1 MLNRITISLLAL
13 GLFFCSCVSISVDT
27 AYRKAWDR
35 ALPEH
40 RIQYLELK
48 PILTE
53 EEADLFLQM
62 TDEKEKDEWL
72 RKFWK
77 SKDPTPTTE
86 RNEFKEEH
94 ERRVAYAKQNF
105 GSHFRG
111 NRLWDDRG
119 EVYVKY
125 GEPDERINSL
135 EGVWDW
141 SKGAPLN
148 KRRRVS
154 GSTKTGQI
162 SGEEPIPWYDP
173 DLEAKKAAGE
183 VWRYYRHDL
192 TLQFQ
197 DDKSL
202 GFYELTPYVEAVG
215 MDDKGAVYKAQN
227 ISDFKSTVAGK
238 IEIPREIYHHDYEG
252 DVLDYAL
259 DIARFRNAGDDY
271 EVDVNI
277 GLPIEQLGKKD
288 TNYVSFVKSIVVFD
302 NNYKEVKRD
311 SSVVNVRVGQAVNS
325 LVIDQN
331 RFVLNSGE
339 YKVAVEVRDLVSSRI
354 GIYKKDILLPG
365 YVHPEQREISQI
377 VMATDVRK
385 AAQGDSLLMQRNG
398 LVISPLPSRIYYPD
412 QKIYFYYEI
421 YDLKLDK
428 SGKAYYIIQADL
440 INTKTRKRITLY
452 KTNPV
457 ECTHS
462 NTYEIDKID
471 ASELKPG
478 DYILAIKIKDV
489 LADREKNTVTAF
501 RVTKD

>member
-1 MLNRITISLLAL
+1 MLNRMTISLLAI
-13 GLFFCSCVSISVDT
+13 GLLLCSCVSISIDT

-48 PILTE
+48 PVMTE
-53 EEADLFLQM
+53 DDADSFLQM
-62 TDEKEKDEWL
+62 TDETQREEWL

-77 SKDPTPTTE
+77 AKDPTPTTE

-94 ERRVAYAKQNF
+94 QRRVAYARQYF

-119 EVYVKY
+119 EVYIKY
-125 GEPDERINSL
+125 GEPDERVTQV
-135 EGVWDW
+135 EGVYGVG
-141 SKGAPLN
+141 K
-148 KRRRVS
+148 
-154 GSTKTGQI
+154 
-162 SGEEPIPWYDP
+162 EEQ
-173 DLEAKKAAGE
+173 EARKQEGE
-183 VWRYYRHDL
+183 VWRYYKYDL

-197 DDKSL
+197 DNKLL
-202 GFYELTPYVEAVG
+202 GFYELTPHVEVQSK
-215 MDDKGAVYKAQN
+215 DVYGETYEVQDEV
-227 ISDFKSTVAGK
+227 DFKSTVATK
-238 IEIPREIYHHDYEG
+238 IDIPREIYHHDYEG

-259 DIARFRNAGDDY
+259 DIVRFRNTGDNY
-271 EVDVNI
+271 EVDVNL

-288 TNYVSFVKSIVVFD
+288 ANYVSFVKSIVVFD

-311 SSVVNVRVGQAVNS
+311 SSIVNVRVGQAVNS

-385 AAQGDSLLMQRNG
+385 ATQDDSLLMQRNG
-398 LVISPLPSRIYYPD
+398 LVISPLPSRIYFAD

-440 INTKTRKRITLY
+440 INTKTRKRTTLY

-457 ECTHS
+457 ECTKS
-462 NTYEIDKID
+462 NTYEIDEID
-471 ASELKPG
+471 ALELKPG
-478 DYILAIKIKDV
+478 DYILTIKVKDV
-489 LADREKNTVTAF
+489 LADKEKNTVTAF
-501 RVTKD
+501 RVMKD

>member
-1 MLNRITISLLAL
+1 MLNRIAISLLAV
-13 GLFFCSCVSISVDT
+13 GLLLCSCVSISVDT

-40 RIQYLELK
+40 RIQYLEIK
-48 PILTE
+48 PILSE
-53 EEADLFLQM
+53 EEAALFLQM
-62 TDEKEKDEWL
+62 TDEKERDEWL

-105 GSHFRG
+105 GSHFRS

-141 SKGAPLN
+141 SKGAPLD
-148 KRRRVS
+148 KRRRID
-154 GSTKTGQI
+154 GL
-162 SGEEPIPWYDP
+162 PWYDP

-183 VWRYYRHDL
+183 IWRYYKHDL

-202 GFYELTPYVEAVG
+202 GFYELTPYVEMVG
-215 MDDKGAVYKAQN
+215 MDKEMVGMDKYKAQAVN
-227 ISDFKSTVAGK
+227 DFESAVASK

-252 DVLDYAL
+252 SALDYAL
-259 DIARFRNAGDDY
+259 DIARFRNTGDNY
-271 EVDVNI
+271 EVDVNL
-277 GLPIEQLGKKD
+277 GLPIEQLGKRD

-311 SSVVNVRVGQAVNS
+311 SSIVNVRVGQAVNS

-385 AAQGDSLLMQRNG
+385 ATQDDSLLMQRNG
-398 LVISPLPSRIYYPD
+398 LVISPLPSRIYFPD

-440 INTKTRKRITLY
+440 INTKTRKRTTLY

-457 ECTHS
+457 ECAHS

-478 DYILAIKIKDV
+478 DYILTIKIKDV
-489 LADREKNTVTAF
+489 LADREKNTVAAF
-501 RVTKD
+501 RVMKG